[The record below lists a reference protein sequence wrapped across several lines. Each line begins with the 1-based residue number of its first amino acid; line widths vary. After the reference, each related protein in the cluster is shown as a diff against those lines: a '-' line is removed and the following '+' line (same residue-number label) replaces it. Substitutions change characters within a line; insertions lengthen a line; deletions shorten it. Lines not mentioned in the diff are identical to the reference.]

1 MTDISIESVKY
12 YTRGIAFMSLN
23 NKNRKKSNTESEEK
37 KDKFIQSIILNM
49 ITIIPTVFLS
59 VGGTIWAM
67 HGNVSKLEQQ
77 VSDLADNVGKT
88 QESVDKVRDDITSV
102 KETNSSLIAKVEAL
116 EGNFSEVFTV
126 SIKQNDL
133 PIVESSYELENPTW
147 DAEDIIASDLVS
159 GEEYSA
165 GFLAG
170 KKLLVPYTN
179 NGQEVVFFGQY
190 NENYHWDK
198 DCIINVYANDELILI
213 MDAEYDDGKLVTYQQ
228 VLNETLQTGQD
239 VWVVTEREHRA
250 DLNYGETWNYDRI
263 EDYAKQ
269 FELDQVQMQ
278 DVVSAED
285 FITEIDTP
293 VDSYYRGNTSNGIY
307 NDNTGEAY
315 LVRYNEDGTVKVL
328 YKGCFADGKFDDSTG
343 EAWELVFDSSNGI
356 NKYFYYKGIFR
367 KGNRANSKKIDYVT
381 REQIEQITEGME
393 FSCDMEWYD
402 KVGKDIQ

>member
-1 MTDISIESVKY
+1 M
-12 YTRGIAFMSLN
+12 
-23 NKNRKKSNTESEEK
+23 
-37 KDKFIQSIILNM
+37 
-49 ITIIPTVFLS
+49 
-59 VGGTIWAM
+59 
-67 HGNVSKLEQQ
+67 
-77 VSDLADNVGKT
+77 
-88 QESVDKVRDDITSV
+88 
-102 KETNSSLIAKVEAL
+102 
-116 EGNFSEVFTV
+116 
-126 SIKQNDL
+126 
-133 PIVESSYELENPTW
+133 
-147 DAEDIIASDLVS
+147 
-159 GEEYSA
+159 
-165 GFLAG
+165 AG

-198 DCIINVYANDELILI
+198 ECIINVYANDELILI
-213 MDAEYDDGKLVTYQQ
+213 MDAEYDDGELVTYQQ
-228 VLNETLQTGQD
+228 VLAETLQIRQD

-250 DLNYGETWNYDRI
+250 DINYGETWNYDRT

-285 FITEIDTP
+285 FIAEIDTP

-307 NDNTGEAY
+307 ND
-315 LVRYNEDGTVKVL
+315 
-328 YKGCFADGKFDDSTG
+328 STG
-343 EAWELVFDSSNGI
+343 EAWKLVFDSSNGI

>member
-1 MTDISIESVKY
+1 
-12 YTRGIAFMSLN
+12 
-23 NKNRKKSNTESEEK
+23 
-37 KDKFIQSIILNM
+37 
-49 ITIIPTVFLS
+49 
-59 VGGTIWAM
+59 M
-67 HGNVSKLEQQ
+67 HGTVSKLEQQ

-102 KETNSSLIAKVEAL
+102 RETNSSLIAKVEAL
-116 EGNFSEVFTV
+116 EGNFSEVFTI

-285 FITEIDTP
+285 FITEINTP

-381 REQIEQITEGME
+381 REQIEQIITGME

-402 KVGKDIQ
+402 KVEKGIQ

>member
-1 MTDISIESVKY
+1 
-12 YTRGIAFMSLN
+12 MSLN

-49 ITIIPTVFLS
+49 ITIIPTVILS

-102 KETNSSLIAKVEAL
+102 KETNSSLMAKVEAL
-116 EGNFSEVFTV
+116 EGNFSEVFTI

-213 MDAEYDDGKLVTYQQ
+213 MDAEYDDGELVTYQQ
-228 VLNETLQTGQD
+228 VLAETLQTRQN

-250 DLNYGETWNYDRI
+250 DLNYGETWNYDRT

-285 FITEIDTP
+285 FIAEIDTP

-328 YKGCFADGKFDDSTG
+328 YKGCFTDGKFDDNTG

-402 KVGKDIQ
+402 KMGKDIQ

>member
-1 MTDISIESVKY
+1 MRDGVTD
-12 YTRGIAFMSLN
+12 
-23 NKNRKKSNTESEEK
+23 
-37 KDKFIQSIILNM
+37 
-49 ITIIPTVFLS
+49 
-59 VGGTIWAM
+59 
-67 HGNVSKLEQQ
+67 
-77 VSDLADNVGKT
+77 
-88 QESVDKVRDDITSV
+88 V

-116 EGNFSEVFTV
+116 EGNFSEVFTI

-147 DAEDIIASDLVS
+147 DAEDIIASDLIS

-307 NDNTGEAY
+307 NDNTGEA
-315 LVRYNEDGTVKVL
+315 
-328 YKGCFADGKFDDSTG
+328 
-343 EAWELVFDSSNGI
+343 WELVFDSSDGI
-356 NKYFYYKGIFR
+356 NQYFYYKGIFR
-367 KGNRANSKKIDYVT
+367 KGNRADSKKIDYVT

-402 KVGKDIQ
+402 KVEKGIQ

>member
-1 MTDISIESVKY
+1 MTDTSIERVKY

-37 KDKFIQSIILNM
+37 KDKFIQSIILKM

-102 KETNSSLIAKVEAL
+102 KETNSSLMAKVEAL
-116 EGNFSEVFTV
+116 EGNFSEVFTI

-147 DAEDIIASDLVS
+147 DAEDIIASDLIS

-179 NGQEVVFFGQY
+179 NGQEVVFFGQF

-213 MDAEYDDGKLVTYQQ
+213 MDAEYDDGELVTYQQ
-228 VLNETLQTGQD
+228 VLAETLQTRQD

-250 DLNYGETWNYDRI
+250 DINYGETWNYDRT

-285 FITEIDTP
+285 FIAEIDTP

-328 YKGCFADGKFDDSTG
+328 YKGCFTDGKFDDNTG

>member
-213 MDAEYDDGKLVTYQQ
+213 MDAEYDDGELVTYQQ
-228 VLNETLQTGQD
+228 VLAETLQTRQN

-250 DLNYGETWNYDRI
+250 DLNYGETWNYDRT

-285 FITEIDTP
+285 FIAEIATP

-315 LVRYNEDGTVKVL
+315 LVRYHEDGTVKVL
-328 YKGCFADGKFDDSTG
+328 YKGCFTDGKFDDNTG

-356 NKYFYYKGIFR
+356 NKYFYYKGIFK

-402 KVGKDIQ
+402 

>member
-1 MTDISIESVKY
+1 MTDISIERVKY

-37 KDKFIQSIILNM
+37 KDKFIQSIILKM

-102 KETNSSLIAKVEAL
+102 KETNSSLMAKVEAL
-116 EGNFSEVFTV
+116 EGNFSEVFTI

-147 DAEDIIASDLVS
+147 DAEDIIASDLIS

-179 NGQEVVFFGQY
+179 NGQEVVFFGQF

-213 MDAEYDDGKLVTYQQ
+213 MDAEYDDGELVTYQQ
-228 VLNETLQTGQD
+228 VLAETLQTRQD

-250 DLNYGETWNYDRI
+250 DLNYGETWNYDRT
-263 EDYAKQ
+263 EDYTKQ

-285 FITEIDTP
+285 FIAEIDTP

-343 EAWELVFDSSNGI
+343 KAWELVFDSSNGI

-367 KGNRANSKKIDYVT
+367 KGNRANNKKIDYVT

-402 KVGKDIQ
+402 KVEKDIQ

>member
-1 MTDISIESVKY
+1 MTDISIERVKY

-37 KDKFIQSIILNM
+37 KDKFIQSIILKM

-102 KETNSSLIAKVEAL
+102 KETNSSLMAKVEAL
-116 EGNFSEVFTV
+116 EGNFSEVFTI

-147 DAEDIIASDLVS
+147 DAEDIIASDLIS

-179 NGQEVVFFGQY
+179 NGQEVVFFGQF

-213 MDAEYDDGKLVTYQQ
+213 MDAEYDDGELVTYQQ
-228 VLNETLQTGQD
+228 VLAETLQTRQD

-250 DLNYGETWNYDRI
+250 DINYGETWNYDRT

-285 FITEIDTP
+285 FIAEIDTP

-307 NDNTGEAY
+307 NDNTGKAY

-328 YKGCFADGKFDDSTG
+328 YKGCFTDGKFDDNTG

-381 REQIEQITEGME
+381 REQIEQITEEME

-402 KVGKDIQ
+402 

>member
-1 MTDISIESVKY
+1 MTDTSIERVKY
-12 YTRGIAFMSLN
+12 YTRGIAFMSSN
-23 NKNRKKSNTESEEK
+23 NKNRKKTNKESEKKEK
-37 KDKFIQSIILNM
+37 RGVEVFFRIIKKFIL
-49 ITIIPTVFLS
+49 TIFPSVFFS
-59 VGGTIWAM
+59 VGGVLWVM
-67 HGNVSKLEQQ
+67 HGTVSKLEQH
-77 VSDLADNVGKT
+77 VADLENSIEKIQD
-88 QESVDKVRDDITSV
+88 SVDKVRDGVTDV
-102 KETNSSLIAKVEAL
+102 RETNSSLIAKVEAL
-116 EGNFSEVFTV
+116 EGNFSEVFTI

-190 NENYHWDK
+190 NENNHWDK

-213 MDAEYDDGKLVTYQQ
+213 MDAEYDDGELVTYQQ
-228 VLNETLQTGQD
+228 VLAETLQTRQN

-250 DLNYGETWNYDRI
+250 DLNYGETWNYDRT

-285 FITEIDTP
+285 FIAEIATP

-315 LVRYNEDGTVKVL
+315 LVRYHEDGTVKVL
-328 YKGCFADGKFDDSTG
+328 YKGCFTDGKFDDNTG

-356 NKYFYYKGIFR
+356 NKYFYYKGIFK

-402 KVGKDIQ
+402 

>member
-1 MTDISIESVKY
+1 
-12 YTRGIAFMSLN
+12 MSSN
-23 NKNRKKSNTESEEK
+23 SKNRKKANEEPEEK
-37 KDKFIQSIILNM
+37 KDKLISRDFIRSIILN
-49 ITIIPTVFLS
+49 ILTIIPTMILS
-59 VGGTIWAM
+59 VGGTMWVM
-67 HGNVSKLEQQ
+67 HGTVSKLEQQ

-116 EGNFSEVFTV
+116 EGDFSEVFTI

-133 PIVESSYELENPTW
+133 PIVESSYELENPNW
-147 DAEDIIASDLVS
+147 DAEDIIASDLNS

-165 GFLAG
+165 EFLAG
-170 KKLLVPYTN
+170 KKLLVPYIN
-179 NGQEVVFFGQY
+179 NGQEVVFFGQF

-228 VLNETLQTGQD
+228 VLAETLQTGQD

-269 FELDQVQMQ
+269 FGLAQVQMQ

-285 FITEIDTP
+285 FIAEIDTL

-328 YKGCFADGKFDDSTG
+328 YKGCFSDGKFDDSTG
-343 EAWELVFDSSNGI
+343 KAWELVFDSSNGI
-356 NKYFYYKGIFR
+356 NQYFYYKGIFR
-367 KGNRANSKKIDYVT
+367 KGNRADSKKIDYVT
-381 REQIEQITEGME
+381 REQIDQITEGME
-393 FSCDMEWYD
+393 FSCDIEWYD
-402 KVGKDIQ
+402 N